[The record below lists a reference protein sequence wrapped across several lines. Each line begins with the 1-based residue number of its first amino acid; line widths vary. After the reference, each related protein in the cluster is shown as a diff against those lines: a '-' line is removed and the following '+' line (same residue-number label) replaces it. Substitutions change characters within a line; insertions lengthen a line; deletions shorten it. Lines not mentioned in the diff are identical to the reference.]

1 MIISHCCAWER
12 WKHLSLYWTLLI
24 QDSYWLSI
32 STNSG
37 WLQLLEGR
45 EKQHLEHLISGPDQ
59 KLPDRRVTVGV
70 RDDVHDGPA
79 GHGGGDLPHH
89 LSDLLPLG
97 VSMPVLE
104 EDTGPGYAIT
114 AIKR

>member
-1 MIISHCCAWER
+1 M
-12 WKHLSLYWTLLI
+12 I

-79 GHGGGDLPHH
+79 GHGGGDVPHH
-89 LSDLLPLG
+89 LGDLHPLG
-97 VSMPVLE
+97 VAVLVME
-104 EDTGPGYAIT
+104 EYTGAANTIT
-114 AIKR
+114 ASKK